1 MEPELAEDGCNWHT
15 YGSWVLKAISEE
27 GLMGH
32 LDGSETRPATPKLL
46 QEYGAGQTPR
56 TNEER
61 DVVTAW
67 KTADNTWHQR
77 AAMAH
82 QYIIFGLPDSILML
96 CMHLD
101 TPHETFAYLENRYGQ
116 IPRPESQKVVDEA
129 TQEHDMPSKQ
139 YVIEESAQSAGDS
152 NDKPGKSPSDAGSS
166 PMSSSDCA
174 EIPTGHQEPKM
185 EIIDVR
191 HVESNILKNET
202 GAAVEGRLEEYANAP
217 EAPDNSQCILDGE
230 TAARGDEHSAVADIH
245 DALTSIGTSAR
256 VPDLSESDGRAI
268 IPATGSINPENAQIA
283 DSDNEL
289 EILPSNQEHSPID
302 INDCVEIM
310 TGQLYPKTEIT
321 GNDTVE
327 YRSLP
332 GGQGD
337 QPDTTSKHAET
348 KTGHTKPKTE
358 VVDVRQVVDI
368 LSKAEVGTA
377 DPEQLDERMNV
388 LKVPD
393 ERSQHTDDDF
403 AQCRNLPEWSAEALE
418 PADDPT
424 RHSYGCSIEFALKM
438 HLEQDQS
445 VPTSGETIL
454 EIPDPPSDA
463 RIERPI
469 LQDKPS
475 IRIHSPTRA
484 EPKLPSGAAGATQP
498 DECMHEPKALDTQS
512 QCIEDKV
519 PRRDEPDAPDE
530 GSQHMVTARRHSPGW
545 SAEALEHVSGHS
557 IKSVAQGSA
566 ECNKHVNLKGN
577 TIANVPDPPVMHAE
591 LQIPFAECSTLQD
604 ERSGKVQSCNKPE
617 TGSERENDERAKL
630 KRHGT
635 PVILH
640 VLPREAGRW
649 SDSKN
654 GDATSNSAICSRG
667 AEKKLLA
674 DSGSQHGGHEAKR
687 QDGSPAPP
695 EPPPKGILNLPRPFR
710 VPRRRGRVKTNT
722 ERITGTRTR
731 RDAYHAHVAP
741 KWSLPPLFAPS
752 KRPLDPA
759 GGSWMMNV
767 RYDRVR
773 HARRIET
780 KGPAYQIACIL
791 MRLLQPFSTSSKRL
805 RHPTG
810 GLWIRKI
817 GCNEVRSARG
827 VETRGHT
834 YWIAGM
840 PMRLLQT
847 LSNVSK
853 RIWNIANTH
862 WRQGVHTG
870 STLNDAKRPKN
881 LHIAKR
887 LPPSSDMRRDN
898 EHKAKWPNGSP
909 APSNLAQYDLS
920 HPPRILRNSRRHSR
934 IKTRSKNVSIVCTR
948 PSAYHTP
955 VVAIWPLQLVSKPT
969 KRSRVIFGVSCI
981 IGIRY
986 NEVSNAG
993 NAQTRGHA
1001 HHGDHTDGNPTI
1013 SPSRALT
1020 KRWEPPWYVAGTY
1033 WMQGVSNEIK
1043 TSTENISDAH
1053 TRRYTKY
1060 RTKQPNGLPASPISP
1075 PRHLSKHLW
1084 NVANTYWRQGVPPG
1098 QVKRQRSSYIQNGG
1112 PRDHGTR

>member
-32 LDGSETRPATPKLL
+32 LDGSETRPTTPKLL
-46 QEYGAGQTPR
+46 QEHGAGQTPR
-56 TNEER
+56 TDEER
-61 DVVTAW
+61 DEVTAW
-67 KTADNTWHQR
+67 KTADDAWHQR
-77 AAMAH
+77 TAMVH
-82 QYIIFGLPDSILML
+82 HIIISGIPDSILML
-96 CMHLD
+96 VMHLE

-139 YVIEESAQSAGDS
+139 YVIEESTQSAGNS

-230 TAARGDEHSAVADIH
+230 TAARGDEHSAVADMH

-283 DSDNEL
+283 NSDNEL

-337 QPDTTSKHAET
+337 QPDTTSKRTET

-393 ERSQHTDDDF
+393 ERNQHTDDDF

-418 PADDPT
+418 PANDPT

-463 RIERPI
+463 GIERPI

-530 GSQHMVTARRHSPGW
+530 GSQHMVTARQHSPGW
-545 SAEALEHVSGHS
+545 STEALEHVSDTAGHVSGHS

-566 ECNKHVNLKGN
+566 ECNEHVNLKGN

-617 TGSERENDERAKL
+617 TGSERENDECAKL

-654 GDATSNSAICSRG
+654 GDATSNSAICSHG
-667 AEKKLLA
+667 PEKKLLA

-687 QDGSPAPP
+687 QDGLPAPP
-695 EPPPKGILNLPRPFR
+695 EPPPTGILNLPRPFR

-752 KRPLDPA
+752 KRSLDPA
-759 GGSWMMNV
+759 GGSWVMNV

-773 HARRIET
+773 HARRI
-780 KGPAYQIACIL
+780 
-791 MRLLQPFSTSSKRL
+791 
-805 RHPTG
+805 
-810 GLWIRKI
+810 
-817 GCNEVRSARG
+817 
-827 VETRGHT
+827 ETRGHT

-862 WRQGVHTG
+862 WRQGVHPV
-870 STLNDAKRPKN
+870 STWNNADRPKN
-881 LHIAKR
+881 RCVAKR
-887 LPPSSDMRRDN
+887 LPPSSSRRRHDT
-898 EHKAKWPNGSP
+898 HTSIYQNGSP
-909 APSNLAQYDLS
+909 GLPYRSPNDLAHSPGMLRD
-920 HPPRILRNSRRHSR
+920 PRRCGR
-934 IKTRSKNVSIVCTR
+934 IKTRSKNVSTVEMR
-948 PSAYHTP
+948 G
-955 VVAIWPLQLVSKPT
+955 SKASKLSIP
-969 KRSRVIFGVSCI
+969 I
-981 IGIRY
+981 
-986 NEVSNAG
+986 
-993 NAQTRGHA
+993 
-1001 HHGDHTDGNPTI
+1001 PP
-1013 SPSRALT
+1013 PSRTCETPL
-1020 KRWEPPWYVAGTY
+1020 ECC
-1033 WMQGVSNEIK
+1033 
-1043 TSTENISDAH
+1043 
-1053 TRRYTKY
+1053 
-1060 RTKQPNGLPASPISP
+1060 
-1075 PRHLSKHLW
+1075 
-1084 NVANTYWRQGVPPG
+1084 
-1098 QVKRQRSSYIQNGG
+1098 
-1112 PRDHGTR
+1112 